1 MKFLD
6 GEHPDRL
13 NDTTYYGD
21 CCFCGGEIIGFVC
34 VDDDLGVCHPDCPK
48 DNAVPEYNCHW
59 CDTPTWNGAGHW
71 QEEMGYD
78 HPQGEDRIC
87 TPCFRKWEGEQTNA

>member
-21 CCFCGGEIIGFVC
+21 CCFCGKEIIGFVC

-48 DNAVPEYNCHW
+48 D
-59 CDTPTWNGAGHW
+59 
-71 QEEMGYD
+71 
-78 HPQGEDRIC
+78 
-87 TPCFRKWEGEQTNA
+87 GEQTNA